1 MLLQTPRRGLLSA
14 KLSSFT
20 GPEEEEESEEE
31 PDEKQQ
37 NLHTTKR
44 DILYKHVRARTLP
57 TLIQQA
63 GYYHGRKR
71 ADYITMVAP

>member
-44 DILYKHVRARTLP
+44 DILYQTCEGSSTPHPHTTGRLLP
-57 TLIQQA
+57 WQETC
-63 GYYHGRKR
+63 
-71 ADYITMVAP
+71 